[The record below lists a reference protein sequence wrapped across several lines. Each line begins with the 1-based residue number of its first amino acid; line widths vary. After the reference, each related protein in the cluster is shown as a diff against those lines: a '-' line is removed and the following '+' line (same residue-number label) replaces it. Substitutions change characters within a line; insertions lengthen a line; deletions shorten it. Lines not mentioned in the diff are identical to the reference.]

1 MQSHLFR
8 SILVPLLV
16 VAGVLVL
23 AFASTVSGTLV
34 LTINTPALG
43 VFAGGSIT
51 GSASDITTDI
61 VEVRMYIDGVLAAED
76 VTLTNGHNNFDF
88 AIPTDAE
95 GKELKIV
102 ATNDKGDIIVKKYT
116 VRRGR

>member
-8 SILVPLLV
+8 SILVLSLV

-23 AFASTVSGTLV
+23 AYASTVSGTLV
-34 LTINTPALG
+34 LTMNTPATG
-43 VFAGGSIT
+43 VFAGDSIS
-51 GSASDITTDI
+51 GSASDITADI
-61 VEVRMYIDGVLAAED
+61 VEVRMYIDGVLVDED

-88 AIPTDAE
+88 AIPSDAA

-102 ATNDKGDIIVKKYT
+102 ATNDKGDVIVKKYT